1 LPNNAVLALFLNNVP
16 RSTHWLESAL
26 ADAAALVQYCINT
39 CSAVD
44 AVQRTIP
51 LPPGAQVA
59 GERQIEFLEEKAG
72 QSETSIRWPDRFEG
86 K

>member
-1 LPNNAVLALFLNNVP
+1 
-16 RSTHWLESAL
+16 
-26 ADAAALVQYCINT
+26 VQYCINT